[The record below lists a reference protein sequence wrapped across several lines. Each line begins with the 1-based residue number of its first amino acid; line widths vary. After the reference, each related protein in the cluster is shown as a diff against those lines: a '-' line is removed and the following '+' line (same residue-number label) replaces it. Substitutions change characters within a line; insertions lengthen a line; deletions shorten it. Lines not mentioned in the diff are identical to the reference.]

1 MVECTLYIRQRQGT
15 DGNPANEEPVLSFLY
30 AGAGAGGQTMH
41 ELSVT
46 EHLLDYCLKTAEKQH
61 AARIRIIRL
70 CVGRLGGIVPE
81 CIQVYLDMLA
91 EGTIAEGARIEAEFL
106 PVKVRCRDC
115 GREGEITPHRLACP
129 HCGSL
134 RLQILSGKEF
144 YIKSME
150 VDIDGDQS
158 TASADGLE

>member
-1 MVECTLYIRQRQGT
+1 
-15 DGNPANEEPVLSFLY
+15 
-30 AGAGAGGQTMH
+30 MH
-41 ELSVT
+41 ELSIT
-46 EHLLDYCLKTAEKQH
+46 EHLLDHCIREAKKRHAEK
-61 AARIRIIRL
+61 IRVIRL
-70 CVGRLGGIVPE
+70 CIGQLNGLVPD
-81 CIQVYLDMLA
+81 CIQIYLDMLS

-115 GREGEITPHRLACP
+115 GLDGEITPHHLACP

-150 VDIDGDQS
+150 VDIDGDKS
-158 TASADGLE
+158 TAPDHGLE